1 MFMVKGEEIEDLLL
15 QYYEGVTTEEETVR
29 VEEWLGASD
38 ENRRIGRHIQTI
50 VLAANV
56 AQVSSK
62 LDVKKA
68 LANTH
73 RRMGQK
79 KVSRYQVLFRGMQR
93 AAAILFI
100 PLVVSW
106 CALYWDR
113 DHQVT
118 EMMEVR
124 TNPGMTT
131 SVELPDGT
139 KVILNSSSS
148 LQYPSRFSQ
157 EERKVKLVGEAF
169 FSVTKDKKQFVVD
182 ALNGSEIVVHG
193 TEFNIEAYSENRT
206 VQTTLVSG
214 KVSFSYLDNGKR
226 ANLMMQPGQKVIYD
240 IVQDKVVVK
249 KVNVDV
255 ETSWKDGHL
264 IFKNTPFEEVLK
276 KLSKRYNVTFVLK
289 NPTLKQSSFTA
300 TFTKQRLERILE
312 NFQISSNIRFK
323 FIEDGDINVERQVI
337 EVY

>member
-1 MFMVKGEEIEDLLL
+1 MVEREEIEDLLL
-15 QYYEGVTTEEETVR
+15 RYYEGVTTAEETTR

-38 ENRRIGRHIQTI
+38 ENSAIGWQIQTI

-68 LANTH
+68 LTNVH
-73 RRMGQK
+73 QK
-79 KVSRYQVLFRGMQR
+79 MEREKVGSRYQVLFRGMQR

-106 CALYWDR
+106 CMLYFNNDV
-113 DHQVT
+113 QVA

-131 SVELPDGT
+131 SVVLPDGT
-139 KVILNSSSS
+139 EVILNSSSY
-148 LQYPSRFSQ
+148 LQYPSRFS
-157 EERKVKLVGEAF
+157 EGERKVKLIGEAF
-169 FSVTKDKKQFVVD
+169 FSVTKDKKPFVVN
-182 ALNGSEIVVHG
+182 ALSGSEIIVHG
-193 TEFNIEAYSENRT
+193 TEFNIEAYKENET

-214 KVSFSYLDNGKR
+214 KVSFSYFNKGKR
-226 ANLMMQPGQKVIYD
+226 ENLMMQPGQKVVYD
-240 IVQDKVVVK
+240 IAQERVVVK
-249 KVNVDV
+249 KVNIDV
-255 ETSWKDGHL
+255 ETSWKDGYL

-276 KLSKRYNVTFVLK
+276 RLSKQFNVEFVLK
-289 NPTLKQSSFTA
+289 NPALKQESFTA

-312 NFQISSNIRFK
+312 NFRISSNIRFK
-323 FIEDGDINVERQVI
+323 YIDEGNINTERQII